1 MMRPSSSVMDI
12 CVDFIIAV
20 WIIGMWIT
28 GPLIGLLME
37 VLKAKVNKGPLKKEG
52 SLFEEAEKRVA
63 NGPTMETTAVGVIT
77 PPSDPHTAFE
87 P

>member
-1 MMRPSSSVMDI
+1 MDI
-12 CVDFIIAV
+12 FVDFIIAV

-63 NGPTMETTAVGVIT
+63 NGPAMETTAVGVIT